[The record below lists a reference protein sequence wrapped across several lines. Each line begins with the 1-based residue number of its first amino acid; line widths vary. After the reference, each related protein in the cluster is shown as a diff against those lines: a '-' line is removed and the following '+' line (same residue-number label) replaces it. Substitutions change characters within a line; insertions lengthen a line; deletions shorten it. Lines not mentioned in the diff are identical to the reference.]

1 VGRCERDEGGQS
13 NPDNFSYYT
22 IMIHLNIRQKMI
34 FWFILYLLFYG
45 VYGILFLRDFNIF
58 NEDISHLMHAGKLN
72 NICLE
77 IRRYEK
83 NFIIRHD
90 EGDFFRAIDYVKEA
104 QKYIPA
110 VKNDLQRV
118 SHPHD
123 LQVLQ
128 KVLVDYEQTFRSFK
142 AECRP
147 DSSDQECRQ
156 RVALRNTGSELV
168 RISDE
173 LVQFVQGKMTDF
185 IDNFKSRL
193 FQSVAILVL
202 LTICALA
209 LLYGTIILPLRSI
222 EKAAKDVAA
231 GTFRKLP
238 LPPKHD
244 EIDSVLNTFNN
255 MVTELAEHQEKL
267 CQANKLSSIGTLASG
282 TAHQINNPLN
292 NIATSCQIALA
303 EIDPEQSPF
312 IVQMLKTID
321 QETQRAGEIVR
332 GLLEFSRVS
341 TFSMK
346 PVQLK
351 TVVDKVMKLVA
362 SEVPPGVVVEQNVPA
377 HFILNLDLQKMIE
390 ALLNLTINGIQ
401 AIENPPGRVSLTAV
415 AQDNQ
420 AIITVKDTGVGI
432 SSENLS
438 KIFDPF
444 FTTKE
449 EGKGTGLGLA
459 VVFGIINKHNGTVQV
474 KSEKGRG
481 TRFVITLPFSAQAQ
495 VLADSGVSGKI

>member
-1 VGRCERDEGGQS
+1 
-13 NPDNFSYYT
+13 
-22 IMIHLNIRQKMI
+22 MIHFNIRQKMI

-45 VYGILFLRDFNIF
+45 VYGIVFLRDFNIF
-58 NEDISHLMHAGKLN
+58 NEDISHLMHAGTLN

-90 EGDFFRAIDYVKEA
+90 DGDFLRVIDYVGEA
-104 QKYIPA
+104 KKFIPT
-110 VKNDLQRV
+110 VQDNLQRV
-118 SHPHD
+118 SHPDD
-123 LQVLQ
+123 LEVLE
-128 KVLVDYEQTFRSFK
+128 KVLVDYEQIFRAFK
-142 AECRP
+142 AECTQ
-147 DSSDQECRQ
+147 DSGDIECRQ
-156 RVALRNTGSELV
+156 LAALRNRGSELV

-193 FQSVAILVL
+193 FQSVAILIL
-202 LTICALA
+202 LTVCALA

-231 GTFRKLP
+231 GTFRHLP
-238 LPPKHD
+238 LPPRHD

-255 MVTELAEHQEKL
+255 MVTELAEHQESL

-292 NIATSCQIALA
+292 NIATSCQLALA
-303 EIDPEQSPF
+303 ESDPEKSPF
-312 IVQMLKTID
+312 IVQMLQTID

-332 GLLEFSRVS
+332 GLLEFSRAS

-346 PVQLK
+346 LVQLK

-362 SEVPPGVVVEQNVPA
+362 SEIPTGIIVEQNVPA
-377 HFILNLDLQKMIE
+377 HFILNLDLQKMME
-390 ALLNLTINGIQ
+390 ALLNLVINGIQ
-401 AIENPPGRVSLTAV
+401 AIETPPGRVSISAV
-415 AQDNQ
+415 AQDNH

-432 SSENLS
+432 SNENLS

-449 EGKGTGLGLA
+449 DGKGTGLGLA
-459 VVFGIINKHNGTVQV
+459 VVFGIINKHNGTIQA
-474 KSEKGRG
+474 KSEKGKG
-481 TRFVITLPFSAQAQ
+481 TRFIITLPFPVESQDI
-495 VLADSGVSGKI
+495 ADSGVSGAI

>member
-1 VGRCERDEGGQS
+1 
-13 NPDNFSYYT
+13 
-22 IMIHLNIRQKMI
+22 MIHFNIRQKMI

-90 EGDFFRAIDYVKEA
+90 DGDFLRVIDYVNEA
-104 QKYIPA
+104 KQYIPN
-110 VKNDLQRV
+110 VKNKLQRV
-118 SHPHD
+118 AHPD
-123 LQVLQ
+123 GLKVLQ
-128 KVLVDYEQTFRSFK
+128 KTLVDYEQIFRAFK
-142 AECRP
+142 DECTP
-147 DSSDQECRQ
+147 DTSDGECSQ
-156 RVALRNTGSELV
+156 RVALRDTGSELV

-185 IDNFKSRL
+185 IGNFKSRL
-193 FQSVAILVL
+193 FQSVAILIL
-202 LTICALA
+202 LTVCALA

-231 GTFRKLP
+231 GTFRQLP

-244 EIDSVLNTFNN
+244 EIDSVLNTFNT

-292 NIATSCQIALA
+292 NIATSCQLALA
-303 EIDPEQSPF
+303 ETDPEKSPF
-312 IVQMLKTID
+312 LVQMLNTID

-346 PVQLK
+346 SVQLK
-351 TVVDKVMKLVA
+351 TVVDKVMRLVA
-362 SEVPPGVVVEQNVPA
+362 SEIPAGVIVEQNIPG
-377 HFILNLDLQKMIE
+377 HFILNLDVQKMME
-390 ALLNLTINGIQ
+390 ALLNLVINGIQ
-401 AIENPPGRVSLTAV
+401 AIESPPGRVSITAV
-415 AQDNQ
+415 ARDNH
-420 AIITVKDTGVGI
+420 AIITVKDTGIGI
-432 SSENLS
+432 SDKNLL

-444 FTTKE
+444 FTTKD

-459 VVFGIINKHNGTVQV
+459 VVFGIINKHNGTIQV
-474 KSEKGRG
+474 KSEKGKG
-481 TRFVITLPFSAQAQ
+481 TRFIITLPFPVESQDI
-495 VLADSGVSGKI
+495 ADSGVSGTI